1 MSSQQ
6 DIPRALS
13 PEELCLKIHPHTLGF
28 ETLQEWS
35 RKGKPILPQKR
46 AAKALKFGLGVTHPD
61 FNIYI
66 AGPKETGLLE
76 MAIKYVT
83 DVAKGNGKQPFDW
96 CYVHNFKDPDA
107 PLAVGLPKGMGK
119 VFKKDVSDCLENL
132 RLHIPKVFEG
142 ETYLTKK
149 EEVIRAFNQDRNQ
162 IFEDLEKKVTEKGFT
177 LQADQSGMMV
187 IPNNPDGSLM
197 TPEDIAKLSEEEQK
211 RLKEI
216 SHELHKEMGAAM
228 RKVHQLEQGV
238 SERLRALDRE
248 LVGQTCDTLMA
259 DLFKKYGDHEVL
271 SGYLSDFKEDV
282 IKNMDDFRPKSSS
295 HMPFPFPGM
304 APSFLQYEVNV
315 IVDNEGT
322 DGAPVII
329 ESNPSYPNLFGAA
342 EKRAQMGALFTDFT
356 MIKAGALHKANGGFL
371 ILKAIDLLK
380 WPFSY
385 EALKRALRDKKLNI
399 EDPGEQYGLFTT
411 KTLKPAP
418 IPLDIKIV
426 LIGDSYLYQLLYN
439 YDEEFR
445 SLFKIKAHMETEMPL
460 TLQEAEIAD
469 RKKVVKRLVID
480 ENLGEFLGILSD
492 IAKTDRLLP
501 LHNTAVARL
510 LEYGVELAGSQEKMT
525 LKVLELADLL
535 READFWARQA
545 NAGQVLDIHVQQ
557 AIDEKIRRS
566 CLVEDRIQE
575 LLIKDVLKVQ
585 TTGSVIG
592 QVNGLAVY
600 DLGDYTFGK
609 PSRITAN
616 IALGKDGV
624 VNIERESS
632 MSGNIHTKGVMI
644 LAGYLRAQFARKRP
658 LTLSATICFEQNY
671 GMVDGDSAS
680 GAELF
685 ALLSALADVPID
697 QGKAVTGAV
706 SQKGEILAIGGVNQ
720 KIEGFFD
727 LCKQRG
733 LTGTQGVL
741 IPEANKKD
749 LMLKQR
755 VVDAVRD
762 GMFHIWP
769 ISTVEEG
776 LQLLTGLPAGR
787 LEEDGRWTNGSMF
800 ARVDAKLEELAQ
812 AAKAFGSE
820 KGEKQPENGQPAQS

>member
-1 MSSQQ
+1 
-6 DIPRALS
+6 
-13 PEELCLKIHPHTLGF
+13 
-28 ETLQEWS
+28 
-35 RKGKPILPQKR
+35 
-46 AAKALKFGLGVTHPD
+46 
-61 FNIYI
+61 
-66 AGPKETGLLE
+66 
-76 MAIKYVT
+76 
-83 DVAKGNGKQPFDW
+83 
-96 CYVHNFKDPDA
+96 
-107 PLAVGLPKGMGK
+107 
-119 VFKKDVSDCLENL
+119 
-132 RLHIPKVFEG
+132 
-142 ETYLTKK
+142 
-149 EEVIRAFNQDRNQ
+149 
-162 IFEDLEKKVTEKGFT
+162 
-177 LQADQSGMMV
+177 
-187 IPNNPDGSLM
+187 
-197 TPEDIAKLSEEEQK
+197 
-211 RLKEI
+211 
-216 SHELHKEMGAAM
+216 
-228 RKVHQLEQGV
+228 
-238 SERLRALDRE
+238 
-248 LVGQTCDTLMA
+248 
-259 DLFKKYGDHEVL
+259 
-271 SGYLSDFKEDV
+271 
-282 IKNMDDFRPKSSS
+282 
-295 HMPFPFPGM
+295 
-304 APSFLQYEVNV
+304 
-315 IVDNEGT
+315 
-322 DGAPVII
+322 
-329 ESNPSYPNLFGAA
+329 
-342 EKRAQMGALFTDFT
+342 
-356 MIKAGALHKANGGFL
+356 
-371 ILKAIDLLK
+371 
-380 WPFSY
+380 
-385 EALKRALRDKKLNI
+385 
-399 EDPGEQYGLFTT
+399 
-411 KTLKPAP
+411 
-418 IPLDIKIV
+418 
-426 LIGDSYLYQLLYN
+426 
-439 YDEEFR
+439 
-445 SLFKIKAHMETEMPL
+445 
-460 TLQEAEIAD
+460 
-469 RKKVVKRLVID
+469 
-480 ENLGEFLGILSD
+480 
-492 IAKTDRLLP
+492 
-501 LHNTAVARL
+501 
-510 LEYGVELAGSQEKMT
+510 
-525 LKVLELADLL
+525 
-535 READFWARQA
+535 
-545 NAGQVLDIHVQQ
+545 
-557 AIDEKIRRS
+557 
-566 CLVEDRIQE
+566 VEDRIQE

>member
-13 PEELCLKIHPHTLGF
+13 PEELCRRIDPGTLGF
-28 ETLQEWS
+28 EILQEWP
-35 RKGKPILPQKR
+35 RKDMPVLPQKR
-46 AAKALKFGLGVTHPD
+46 AGRALQFGLGVNHSD

-66 AGPKETGLLE
+66 AGPKETGLLD
-76 MAIKYVT
+76 MAIKYVEN
-83 DVAKGNGKQPFDW
+83 VAKGNGQKQYDW
-96 CYVHNFKDPDA
+96 CYVYNFKDPDA
-107 PLAVGLPKGMGK
+107 PLAVRLPKGMGR
-119 VFKKDVSDCLENL
+119 VFKKEMADFLENL

-142 ETYLTKK
+142 ETYLTRK
-149 EEVIRAFNQDRNQ
+149 EDVIRGFNQDRNR
-162 IFEDLEKKVTEKGFT
+162 IFEELEQKVAEKGFS

-187 IPNNPDGSLM
+187 IPNNPDGSFM

-211 RLKEI
+211 RLKDI
-216 SHELHKEMGAAM
+216 SQELHKEMGAAM

-238 SERLRALDRE
+238 SERLRDLDRE
-248 LVGQTCDTLMA
+248 LVGQTCDGVMA
-259 DLFKKYGDHEVL
+259 DLVKKYGEHEVL
-271 SGYLSDFKEDV
+271 AGYLADCREDV
-282 IKNMDDFRPKSSS
+282 IKNMDDFRPKAAV
-295 HMPFPFPGM
+295 HTPFPFPGM
-304 APSFLQYEVNV
+304 APSFMQYEVNV
-315 IVDNEGT
+315 IVDNEAT
-322 DGAPVII
+322 RGAPVII

-356 MIKAGALHKANGGFL
+356 MIKAGALHRANGGFL

-385 EALKRALRDKKLNI
+385 EALKRALRDKKLEI

-411 KTLKPAP
+411 KTLKPGS
-418 IPLDIKIV
+418 IPLKVKIV
-426 LIGDSYLYQLLYN
+426 LVGDPYLYQLLYN
-439 YDEEFR
+439 YDEDFR
-445 SLFKIKAHMETEMPL
+445 SLFKVKAHMETDMPL
-460 TLQEAEIAD
+460 TT
-469 RKKVVKRLVID
+469 
-480 ENLGEFLGILSD
+480 ENLEDFLGVLCG
-492 IAKTDRLLP
+492 IAGGDVFLP

-510 LEYGVELAGSQEKMT
+510 IEYGLELAGSQERLT
-525 LKVLELADLL
+525 LKTLELADLL

-545 NAGQVLDIHVQQ
+545 DAAQVSDIHVQQ

-585 TTGSVIG
+585 TTGSVTG

-624 VNIERESS
+624 VNIEREASL
-632 MSGNIHTKGVMI
+632 SGNIHTKGVII
-644 LAGYLRAQFARKRP
+644 LAGYLRSRFARKRP
-658 LTLSATICFEQNY
+658 LTLSATLCFEQNY

-685 ALLSALADVPID
+685 ALLSALADAPVD

-706 SQKGEILAIGGVNQ
+706 SQKGEMLPIGGVNQ

-727 LCKQRG
+727 LCNQRG

-741 IPEANKKD
+741 IPEANVKD

-755 VVDAVRD
+755 VVNAVRD
-762 GMFHIWP
+762 GKFYIWP

-776 LQLLTGLPAGR
+776 LLLLTGLPAGR
-787 LEEDGRWTNGSMF
+787 LEEDGRWTEGSVF
-800 ARVDAKLEELAQ
+800 ARVDARLEELAQ

-820 KGEKQPENGQPAQS
+820 KGEKQPENGQTGQ